1 MKSRLAI
8 LAILVVA
15 AFLRLWKLNAFGFN
29 SDEAVYAGQ
38 AAAIA
43 GDAALSGIFPIFRA
57 HPLLHQFLL
66 ALIYLAGVTD
76 LTARLLSVA
85 IGLATIVV
93 VYLLG
98 RLLYGPRAGFLA
110 ALFMALMPYHVM
122 VSRQVLL
129 DGTLVFCA
137 TLTLYLLANY
147 AQTGRSIW
155 LLGAGVGLGLTF
167 LAKETGIILL
177 GAVFAFL
184 ALSPEIRMRLPQLGL
199 SLGLMLVVMLPFPA
213 SLLISGRSVAGQSYL
228 VWQLLR
234 RPNHPWDFYA
244 THVPQVIGYLVI
256 ILALLGLWLARRDR
270 SWRERLLLLWIVVP
284 ILFFQLWPTKGFQ
297 YLLPIAPALSILA
310 ARTLASLSAAASSS
324 AQRSSAVSR
333 MLTVVL
339 TVVVALT
346 LTASSWARIQ
356 PASTGT
362 FLAGTGGLPGGRE
375 AGIWILE
382 NVPEGASFLTI
393 GPSMANVIQFYG
405 HRKARGL
412 SISANPLRRNPAY
425 EPVVNPDL
433 QIRLG
438 EIHYLVWDSFSAGRS
453 PFFSERLL
461 RLAEQFGANV
471 VHTESVTLPAEGG
484 GTVEQPLIVI
494 YEVRL

>member
-1 MKSRLAI
+1 MKPRLQLLAI
-8 LAILVVA
+8 IVAA
-15 AFLRLWKLNAFGFN
+15 AFLRLWKVNALGFN

-43 GDAALSGIFPIFRA
+43 GDPALSNLFPIFRA
-57 HPLLHQFLL
+57 HPLLHQFVLS
-66 ALIYLAGVTD
+66 IVYLVGVND
-76 LTARLLSVA
+76 FLARLLSVLV
-85 IGLATIVV
+85 GLATVLL
-93 VYLLG
+93 VYLLA
-98 RLLYGPRAGFLA
+98 RLLYGVRAGLLA
-110 ALFMALMPYHVM
+110 ALFMALMPYHVI

-147 AQTGRSIW
+147 AQGGRSIW
-155 LLGAGVGLGLTF
+155 LLATGVGLGLTF

-184 ALSPEIRMRLPQLGL
+184 ALSPEIRLRLPHLAL
-199 SLGLMLVVMLPFPA
+199 SIFLMLVMMVPYPA
-213 SLLISGRSVAGQSYL
+213 SLLISGRSVTGQNYL

-244 THVPQVIGYLVI
+244 VTVPQMLGYLVI
-256 ILALLGLWLARRDR
+256 ALALLGLWLTRRER

-284 ILFFQLWPTKGFQ
+284 VLFFQLWPTKGFQ
-297 YLLPIAPALSILA
+297 YLLPIAPALAILA
-310 ARTLASLSAAASSS
+310 ARTLAWLRAPAHSVSSRPTGLRSAAT
-324 AQRSSAVSR
+324 
-333 MLTVVL
+333 LG
-339 TVVVALT
+339 LT
-346 LTASSWARIQ
+346 LIVAATLVGPTWARIQ
-356 PASTGT
+356 PAPTAT

-375 AGIWILE
+375 AGLWVLD

-461 RLAEQFGANV
+461 RLARQFGGNV
-471 VHTESVTLPAEGG
+471 VHTESVTFPAEGG
-484 GTVEQPLIVI
+484 GTAEQPLIVI